1 MSMDQAQMFIA
12 GRIASD
18 PKWKQ
23 VGENSHVV
31 EFRVATN
38 HSYKDRDGEWK
49 DGDSSFFQVQCW
61 DRLGQNVF
69 ASLHKGYPV
78 IAYGRMVQSSW
89 TVTDHLGREE
99 TRSILRLRA
108 SYVGPDLNQREV
120 TVLADKAK
128 RAQEAQQSSQQ
139 TIQQSDEDSYPEA
152 LRSSAPVEGDGREL
166 PVDRDVFAGASTGQ

>member
-1 MSMDQAQMFIA
+1 M
-12 GRIASD
+12 
-18 PKWKQ
+18 
-23 VGENSHVV
+23 
-31 EFRVATN
+31 
-38 HSYKDRDGEWK
+38 
-49 DGDSSFFQVQCW
+49 
-61 DRLGQNVF
+61 
-69 ASLHKGYPV
+69 

-139 TIQQSDEDSYPEA
+139 ITQQSDEDSYPEA
-152 LRSSAPVEGDGREL
+152 LRSSASVEGDGREL
-166 PVDRDVFAGASTGQ
+166 PVDRDVFAGAGAGQ